1 MGESIVDDRAERP
14 YRLTVRAL
22 AGLAALLLAYPVLR
36 LFFDFEIDNTEGWNA
51 FLQLRAA
58 AGLPLYDT
66 GSPYFFNNYPPLSF
80 YLAAGLSRLVGDVNL
95 AGRML
100 SLGAVVALALAVRSI
115 VRSAGGSRLDALFG
129 AVTCVLFFAGL
140 VTDFVGKNNPQLLG
154 QAFALW
160 GLAAYLSAPAPAPA
174 PANARRVAL
183 AALLFSAGML
193 TKHNLV
199 LLPLLVG
206 ADLLWRGPNR
216 ARAAYFGTGLG
227 LAGLA
232 GLLLWRL
239 AGPAFFVQLLA
250 SRTWDVARAF
260 LFTTEILG
268 QFQAPMAV
276 VGLGLLAMRRQR
288 PAGLVLAW
296 LGAALGLGAFFSGG
310 AGTDVNVFFDV
321 YVALAV
327 GAGLLP
333 RLCPGPGGRAA
344 MALVINAGVLFQVP
358 FCLGRLGVELGGEI
372 AAHQAMFAEE
382 VAYLRGID
390 GVALCQSHLLCVR
403 AGKPPFYD
411 PINMLQAMT
420 MGRLPADTLTGMLR
434 RREIAVVQILDP
446 PRHPEDANP
455 GAQEMPT
462 RWKDFQDEVFDV
474 LRQEYVLDR
483 ISLSGRFYRPR
494 EGDTAPR

>member
-1 MGESIVDDRAERP
+1 MGDFFLSGDGERP

-22 AGLAALLLAYPVLR
+22 AGLAVLLLAYPLLR
-36 LFFDFEIDNTEGWNA
+36 VFFDFEIDNTEGWNA
-51 FLQLRAA
+51 FLQLRTA

-80 YLAAGLSRLVGDVNL
+80 YLAAGLSKLVGDVNT
-95 AGRML
+95 AGRLL
-100 SLGAVVALALAVRSI
+100 SLGATLALALAVRSI
-115 VRSAGGSRLDALFG
+115 VRSAGGSRSDALFG

-160 GLAAYLSAPAPAPA
+160 GLAAYLSAPAD
-174 PANARRVAL
+174 ARRVAL
-183 AALLFSAGML
+183 AALLFSAGVL
-193 TKHNLV
+193 TKHNLIA
-199 LLPLLVG
+199 LPLLVG

-216 ARAAYFGTGLG
+216 ARAAYFATGLG
-227 LAGLA
+227 MAGLA

-239 AGPAFFVQLLA
+239 AGPAFLAQLLA

-276 VGLGLLAMRRQR
+276 VGIGLLTMRRER
-288 PAGLVLAW
+288 PAGLLLAW
-296 LGAALGLGAFFSGG
+296 LGAGLGLGAFFSGG
-310 AGTDVNVFFDV
+310 AGTDVNVFFDI

-327 GAGLLP
+327 GAGLVLSRFP
-333 RLCPGPGGRAA
+333 FPGGRAA

-358 FCLGRLGVELGGEI
+358 FCLGRLGVELSGEI
-372 AAHQAMFAEE
+372 AAREVMFAEE
-382 VAYLRGID
+382 AAYLRAID

-420 MGRLPADTLTGMLR
+420 MGRLPPDTLTGMLR
-434 RREIAVVQILDP
+434 RHEIAVVQILDP

-474 LRQEYVLDR
+474 LREEYVLER
-483 ISLSGRFYRPR
+483 IGLSGRFYRPK
-494 EGDTAPR
+494 P

>member
-1 MGESIVDDRAERP
+1 MGESVTDDDGGRP
-14 YRLTVRAL
+14 YRLTVRVL
-22 AGLAALLLAYPVLR
+22 AGLAAALLAYPLLR
-36 LFFDFEIDNTEGWNA
+36 VFFDFEIDNTEGWNA

-80 YLAAGLSRLVGDVNL
+80 HLAAGLSRLVGDVNT
-95 AGRML
+95 AGRLL

-129 AVTCVLFFAGL
+129 AVTCLLFFAGL
-140 VTDFVGKNNPQLLG
+140 VTDYVGKNNPQMLG
-154 QAFALW
+154 QAFVLW
-160 GLAAYLSAPAPAPA
+160 GLAAHLSAPAD
-174 PANARRVAL
+174 ARRAAL
-183 AALLFSAGML
+183 AALLFSAGVL

-199 LLPLLVG
+199 ALPLLVG
-206 ADLLWRGPNR
+206 FHVLWRGPNR
-216 ARAAYFGTGLG
+216 VRAAYFATGLG

-232 GLLLWRL
+232 GLWLWL
-239 AGPAFFVQLLA
+239 SAGRAFLDQLLA
-250 SRTWDVARAF
+250 SRTWDLPRAF

-276 VGLGLLAMRRQR
+276 VGIGLIAARRHP

-296 LGAALGLGAFFSGG
+296 LGVALALGAFFSGG

-327 GAGLLP
+327 GAGLIVHHCPFP
-333 RLCPGPGGRAA
+333 RGRAA

-358 FCLGRLGVELGGEI
+358 FCLGRLGVELSGEI
-372 AAHQAMFAEE
+372 AAREAMFAEE
-382 VAYLRGID
+382 AAYLRGID

-434 RREIAVVQILDP
+434 RHEIAVVQILDP
-446 PRHPEDANP
+446 PRHPEDGNP

-474 LRQEYVLDR
+474 LREEYVLDR
-483 ISLSGRFYRPR
+483 IGLSGRFYRPK
-494 EGDTAPR
+494 G